1 MQASTHSAAAMAW
14 FDWSGTQQPL
24 SSTDEYYI
32 ILSIMMVCDKVH
44 PLLSFIPLAAVFPTF
59 PTTRGTFER
68 VDIISIE

>member
-1 MQASTHSAAAMAW
+1 V
-14 FDWSGTQQPL
+14 TQQPL

-32 ILSIMMVCDKVH
+32 ILSIMMVCDKVY

-59 PTTRGTFER
+59 PPTRGTFER